1 MRRMSWVAVAMF
13 VLVSLITGMAF
24 AAGDAVKGKATFEQ
38 YCRACHGSGG
48 HGDGPMAASLNPKP
62 KDFSDKAY
70 NGSLKEDHL
79 LKIIKEGGQAVG
91 KAPIMPK
98 FGGTL
103 QDNQIQDVVAFIR
116 SLAKGK

>member
-1 MRRMSWVAVAMF
+1 MRRIGGAAVAVF
-13 VLVSLITGMAF
+13 VLPAIFAGVAL
-24 AAGDAVKGKATFEQ
+24 AAGNAVKGKATFEQ
-38 YCRACHGSGG
+38 YCRACHGATGN
-48 HGDGPMAASLNPKP
+48 GDGPMAAGLNPKP

-79 LKIIKEGGQAVG
+79 VKIIKDGGQAAG
-91 KAPIMPK
+91 KSPIMPK

-103 QDNQIQDVVAFIR
+103 KENQIQDVVAFIR